1 MLFGNDFRWTGERMR
16 MWRRCREFAGDGTFV
31 GAYDGAMERIVR
43 MADRPNL
50 VPVVAGWLWDIFWRQ
65 GGYTL
70 DQIAKRTS

>member
-1 MLFGNDFRWTGERMR
+1 MERLWERM
-16 MWRRCREFAGDGTFV
+16 T
-31 GAYDGAMERIVR
+31 GAMERIVR

-70 DQIAKRTS
+70 YQIAKRTS